1 MLELLSIT
9 VDPAYARRLW
19 AWPGNTV
26 FVDLEIT
33 GKERR
38 QAARDTVINQHAVED
53 ALRLAALPGRGPL
66 LVRVNA
72 VAHGGAEEAAELVR
86 GGVVRGSGMQGSG
99 MQGSGM
105 EGIPGGEAPMPP
117 GTDRLMLPMFRTR
130 AEVDAVVEAMRE
142 AAAEAAAAGPAPGGK
157 AATAAVAA
165 AVAAPGREA
174 APVPPRL
181 TLLAET
187 GAAVEGIEEILA
199 GLPAWVDHVHLG
211 LNDLSLERGT
221 GFLFAPVATGE
232 VAELARRVRGAGR
245 RFGFGGVGMPESGGP
260 VPAERILGEH
270 VQVGSSCVILSR
282 AFHAALDPERP
293 DDPDDPRSLAGGLAR
308 VRAWEARWRGAPA
321 ADLDTNHQALAEAI
335 ERVLGRTS

>member
-33 GKERR
+33 DKERR
-38 QAARDTVINQHAVED
+38 QAARDTVINHHELDDAV
-53 ALRLAALPGRGPL
+53 RLAGIPDRGPL

-72 VAHGGAEEAAELVR
+72 VAHGGAEEAAALVR
-86 GGVVRGSGMQGSG
+86 NGVVRGSVVRSAGGPSGGGGPGS
-99 MQGSGM
+99 
-105 EGIPGGEAPMPP
+105 
-117 GTDRLMLPMFRTR
+117 DRLMLPMFRTR
-130 AEVDAVVEAMRE
+130 SEVDAVVEAMRQAE
-142 AAAEAAAAGPAPGGK
+142 KDASASAAPDAAGPDASATGG
-157 AATAAVAA
+157 
-165 AVAAPGREA
+165 AAPE
-174 APVPPRL
+174 PPRL

-187 GAAVEGIEEILA
+187 VAAVEGIEGILA
-199 GLPAWVDHVHLG
+199 GQPDWVDHVHLG

-232 VAELARRVRGAGR
+232 VAELAGRVRGAGR
-245 RFGFGGVGMPESGGP
+245 RFGFGGVGMPEAGGL

-282 AFHAALDPERP
+282 AFHAALDPTRP
-293 DDPDDPRSLAGGLAR
+293 DDPDDPQSLAGGLAR
-308 VRAWEARWRGAPA
+308 VRAWEARWRA
-321 ADLDTNHQALAEAI
+321 AEVEALEANHRELVGAI
-335 ERVLGRTS
+335 EQVLRGAS

>member
-33 GKERR
+33 DKERR
-38 QAARDTVINQHAVED
+38 QAARDTVINHHELDDVV
-53 ALRLAALPGRGPL
+53 RLAGIPDRGPL

-72 VAHGGAEEAAELVR
+72 VAHGGAEEAAALVRQGVVRGGTAVR
-86 GGVVRGSGMQGSG
+86 GGVVRGGAAHPASDH
-99 MQGSGM
+99 
-105 EGIPGGEAPMPP
+105 PGA
-117 GTDRLMLPMFRTR
+117 DRLMLPMFRTR
-130 AEVDAVVEAMRE
+130 AEVDAVVEAMRQ
-142 AAAEAAAAGPAPGGK
+142 AAEDASAADASASGG
-157 AATAAVAA
+157 
-165 AVAAPGREA
+165 AAPE
-174 APVPPRL
+174 PPRL

-187 GAAVEGIEEILA
+187 VAAVEGIEGILA
-199 GLPAWVDHVHLG
+199 GQPDWVDHVHLG

-221 GFLFAPVATGE
+221 SFLFAPVATGE
-232 VAELARRVRGAGR
+232 VAELAARVRGAGR
-245 RFGFGGVGMPESGGP
+245 RFGFGGVGMPETGDL

-282 AFHAALDPERP
+282 AFHAALDPARP

-308 VRAWEARWRGAPA
+308 VRAWEARWRA
-321 ADLDTNHQALAEAI
+321 AEAGELDPNHRELVGAI
-335 ERVLGRTS
+335 EQVLRGAS